1 MDVEDYSSCWFCDN
15 IVNHPEQIGLLHLDF
30 PRCFV
35 LVPNSYEFNM
45 GSYEDFE
52 NEFCKI
58 HWLDPSEK
66 TSQEEKKKVLLRLWN
81 FLVMQERVEEDL
93 ECDREFDEK
102 LYGDIL

>member
-1 MDVEDYSSCWFCDN
+1 
-15 IVNHPEQIGLLHLDF
+15 
-30 PRCFV
+30 
-35 LVPNSYEFNM
+35 M

-93 ECDREFDEK
+93 EFDRKIDEN